1 MKIQSPDIL
10 ILDHLNFNSVR
21 NKFQALRCIIENN
34 VDLLLI
40 SETKLDDFFAIAQ
53 LLMKG
58 FSVTYRYDR
67 NGKNGGLLLY
77 IREDIQSKLLI
88 RKSKCNIETLSVAVN
103 LRKRKWFLNCSYNP
117 NQNSISNHLECLNS
131 LIDEYSSSFDNF
143 IFIGDFNVSINHN

>member
-1 MKIQSPDIL
+1 MKIQSPDKL

-21 NKFQALRCIIENN
+21 NKFYALRCIIENN

-103 LRKRKWFLNCSYNP
+103 LRKRKSFLNCSYNP
-117 NQNSISNHLECLNS
+117 HQN
-131 LIDEYSSSFDNF
+131 LI
-143 IFIGDFNVSINHN
+143 